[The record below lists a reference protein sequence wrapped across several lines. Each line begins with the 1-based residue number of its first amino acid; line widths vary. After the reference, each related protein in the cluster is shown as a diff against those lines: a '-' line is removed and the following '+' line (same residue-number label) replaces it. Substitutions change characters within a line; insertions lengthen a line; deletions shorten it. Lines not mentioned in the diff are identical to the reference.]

1 MSLQGPFSPAGWASS
16 YSKDH
21 APSWAP
27 DPDGSAL
34 GQLGTFLG
42 CESRWKTIR
51 QAFMKSDNDG
61 NGVITRDELE
71 IMCRDMGLSAE
82 VGAGLLNEFDMD
94 ENGEWNYHE
103 FCDVLRKQDYITYSQ
118 CIPREQ
124 YPKTLH
130 GGRKNPKRPPSPPP
144 AIRPAPREY
153 DMLNGAALGHVEQKS
168 LLDAAG
174 PRTNEIFSPK
184 SWKSNYAVG
193 YTPEWGKHDIMEHLT
208 AGQSVRPSP
217 KPLGPL
223 LSVGRRGARLTLPAV
238 PRRLASCLTTSTTTA
253 RA

>member
-124 YPKTLH
+124 YPNYNH
-130 GGRKNPKRPPSPPP
+130 EVARKRLEDS
-144 AIRPAPREY
+144 EV
-153 DMLNGAALGHVEQKS
+153 GAAGISGELEAS
-168 LLDAAG
+168 ATE
-174 PRTNEIFSPK
+174 RRRR
-184 SWKSNYAVG
+184 VG
-193 YTPEWGKHDIMEHLT
+193 
-208 AGQSVRPSP
+208 
-217 KPLGPL
+217 L
-223 LSVGRRGARLTLPAV
+223 LS
-238 PRRLASCLTTSTTTA
+238 
-253 RA
+253 